1 VAIGGHRCRAAGETT
16 LKLDLDI
23 NQQNSLFS
31 AFNQLD
37 GYEQVAPDVDNGAKV
52 VRVPYQLG
60 SSRRAVVKNLN
71 ALRTSLLSYEEA
83 HKGLFKEIW
92 PDLDETAKVTK
103 AEDPEKFARFAA
115 EQKKMLDTK
124 DAIGLLPLPSAV
136 IYDAGNEF
144 PNQALAELDKYG
156 LIEEVAAPA
165 R

>member
-1 VAIGGHRCRAAGETT
+1 

-23 NQQNSLFS
+23 NQQNALFS

-37 GYEQVAPDVDNGAKV
+37 GHEQIAPGADNGPKV

-71 ALRTSLLSYEEA
+71 ALRAPLQSYEEA
-83 HKGLFKEIW
+83 HRGLFLEIW

-115 EQKKMLDTK
+115 EQKKMLETK
-124 DAIGLLPLPSAV
+124 DAIELLPLPSAV
-136 IYDAGNEF
+136 MYDAGNEF
-144 PNQALAELDKYG
+144 PNQALAELEKYG